1 MTTPMTTHR
10 LFTAPLACR
19 LMISLVVLMLTGC
32 GQTGP
37 LYLPDDN
44 GQVIIREGAASTPA
58 TPPDKPSR
66 PPQPQR

>member
-1 MTTPMTTHR
+1 MTIHMTTHR

-44 GQVIIREGAASTPA
+44 GQVIIREGAANTRTP
-58 TPPDKPSR
+58 PPDKPSR
-66 PPQPQR
+66 PPEPKR